1 MDRER
6 IISEELK
13 MNMEILKAKIKSDET
28 LHWLFTNRGLEVKEE
43 EEDWKMK
50 YGREIIEIYE
60 KLSGIVN
67 KLAQTSQQNLL

>member
-1 MDRER
+1 
-6 IISEELK
+6 
-13 MNMEILKAKIKSDET
+13 
-28 LHWLFTNRGLEVKEE
+28 
-43 EEDWKMK
+43 MK